1 MAWQLA
7 KREAGKAS
15 PTSAVL
21 LLPVV
26 PHVGETD
33 TDTLTE
39 IPGRPAEAEEEEEVV
54 EEEVE
59 DEFGY
64 SWSEFMFLYSYRAQ
78 LYILLEA
85 MVKYL
90 FKASTS
96 WKLDICFFWCFWHL
110 FQKLVWIIFWWLY
123 AEAFHLRINNHIQI
137 ITDLNDNTQ
146 PSSAS
151 FLLLL
156 FKNGI

>member
-39 IPGRPAEAEEEEEVV
+39 IPGRPAEAEEEEDEEVV
-54 EEEVE
+54 EEEEVE

-64 SWSEFMFLYSYRAQ
+64 SWSEFMFLYFYRAQ
-78 LYILLEA
+78 LCILLET

-90 FKASTS
+90 FCYIFVIGLLNFTRAWVNSGSTYT
-96 WKLDICFFWCFWHL
+96 WKIPI
-110 FQKLVWIIFWWLY
+110 KRV
-123 AEAFHLRINNHIQI
+123 N
-137 ITDLNDNTQ
+137 
-146 PSSAS
+146 S
-151 FLLLL
+151 
-156 FKNGI
+156 

>member
-1 MAWQLA
+1 MAWQPA
-7 KREAGKAS
+7 KREAAKAS

-39 IPGRPAEAEEEEEVV
+39 IPGRPAEAEEEEEEEE

-64 SWSEFMFLYSYRAQ
+64 SWSESSFSLSKAAIIYSARNIFLCHISVIGLLHFTLAYHKDILA
-78 LYILLEA
+78 LY
-85 MVKYL
+85 
-90 FKASTS
+90 T
-96 WKLDICFFWCFWHL
+96 
-110 FQKLVWIIFWWLY
+110 
-123 AEAFHLRINNHIQI
+123 
-137 ITDLNDNTQ
+137 
-146 PSSAS
+146 PGS
-151 FLLLL
+151 FTL
-156 FKNGI
+156 